1 MGNTES
7 SSIATF
13 NGQGGLEGFVKF
25 EPYNQ
30 NGYKSLVTIFLR
42 GFASNQMHAIHVHEY
57 GDVSG
62 GCMSAGGHY
71 NPHNTK
77 HGSYLMQGERHAGD
91 MINNIQP
98 YKNKKG
104 VYRVALQYFD
114 SELSPQEVVGRTV
127 MIHELRDDLGS
138 KGVVNYEIAPDGRL
152 LGSLKDTIDITPY
165 TNCPAGNVA
174 TLAME
179 RGYDVLTNGRIDSA
193 KAVAELKKQ
202 SKITGNA
209 GGRMACAV
217 IGIANPKVDPSFYF
231 PESEAIKTQTPL
243 ETNNARANIEKG
255 YKC

>member
-13 NGQGGLEGFVKF
+13 NG
-25 EPYNQ
+25 
-30 NGYKSLVTIFLR
+30 NGYKSLVTIFLF
-42 GFASNQMHAIHVHEY
+42 GFVSNQMHAIHVHEY
-57 GDVSG
+57 GDISG

-71 NPHNTK
+71 NPHNTM

-98 YKNKKG
+98 YKNKNG
-104 VYRVALQYFD
+104 VYQVALQYFD
-114 SELSPQEVVGRTV
+114 SELSPREVVGRTI

-138 KGVVNYEIAPDGRL
+138 KGVVNYEVAPDGRL
-152 LGSLKDTIDITPY
+152 LGRKDTIDITPY
-165 TNCPAGNVA
+165 TNCSVGDAT
-174 TLAME
+174 TLAVE
-179 RGYDVLTNGRIDSA
+179 RGYKVLANGRFDSE

-217 IGIANPKVDPSFYF
+217 IGIANPKVNPSSYF
-231 PESEAIKTQTPL
+231 PESRVIATQTPL

>member
-13 NGQGGLEGFVKF
+13 NGQGGLTGFVKF

-30 NGYKSLVTIFLR
+30 NGYKSLVTIFLF
-42 GFASNQMHAIHVHEY
+42 GFVSNQMHAIHVHEY
-57 GDVSG
+57 GDISG

-71 NPHNTK
+71 NPHNTM

-98 YKNKKG
+98 YKNKNG
-104 VYRVALQYFD
+104 VYQVALQYFD
-114 SELSPQEVVGRTV
+114 SELSPREAVGRTI

-138 KGVVNYEIAPDGRL
+138 KGVVNYEVAPDGRL
-152 LGSLKDTIDITPY
+152 LGRKDTIAITPY
-165 TNCPAGNVA
+165 TNCSVGDAT
-174 TLAME
+174 TLAVE
-179 RGYDVLTNGRIDSA
+179 RGYKVLANGRFDSE

-217 IGIANPKVDPSFYF
+217 IGIANPKVNPSSYF
-231 PESEAIKTQTPL
+231 PESRVIATQTPL